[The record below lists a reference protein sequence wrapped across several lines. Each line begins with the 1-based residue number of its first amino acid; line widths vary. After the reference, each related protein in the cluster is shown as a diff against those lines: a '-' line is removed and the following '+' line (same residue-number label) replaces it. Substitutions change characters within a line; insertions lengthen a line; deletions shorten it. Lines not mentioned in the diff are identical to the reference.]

1 MSFKYGYMTQRS
13 AFFTKAGMGRNL
25 PAQKEGAEPPDKAVH
40 SHVKE
45 ILAKRT
51 SRLEML
57 DSPASRDQVDD
68 SNNQS
73 DHQ

>member
-1 MSFKYGYMTQRS
+1 MRIHDAKKRRFRCRAQTGS
-13 AFFTKAGMGRNL
+13 NL
-25 PAQKEGAEPPDKAVH
+25 RAQKEGAEPPH
-40 SHVKE
+40 SGPTPHFRKLLGQAHV
-45 ILAKRT
+45 APG
-51 SRLEML
+51 ML